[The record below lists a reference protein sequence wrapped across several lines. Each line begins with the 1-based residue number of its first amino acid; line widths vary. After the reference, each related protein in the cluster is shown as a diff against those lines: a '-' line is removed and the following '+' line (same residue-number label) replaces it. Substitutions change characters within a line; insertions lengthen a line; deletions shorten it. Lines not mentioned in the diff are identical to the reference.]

1 MATRPTDRSVISLRQ
16 LMLDDMA
23 MRAMGLRTQH
33 DYVRHVRAFAAF
45 LRRSPDTATAKAS
58 GSRSWTSPPRKP
70 GCCAR
75 SPPLQDSPRFALIRW
90 ANDGTVRISTG

>member
-45 LRRSPDTATAKAS
+45 LRRSPDTATAKDVRRFQLIMS
-58 GSRSWTSPPRKP
+58 VSPPSTPR
-70 GCCAR
+70 CRRCA
-75 SPPLQDSPRFALIRW
+75 SCSA
-90 ANDGTVRISTG
+90 